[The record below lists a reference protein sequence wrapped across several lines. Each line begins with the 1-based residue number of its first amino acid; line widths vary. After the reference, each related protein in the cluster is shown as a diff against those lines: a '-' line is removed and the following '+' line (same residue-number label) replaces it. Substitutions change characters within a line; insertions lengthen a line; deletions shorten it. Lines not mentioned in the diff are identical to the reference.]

1 MLCDQCGD
9 CYGPLTDVRV
19 LNMLANLLGV
29 DTWSGFGKLAPLGPD
44 LHVMTMPGPSPTS
57 SYRRK
62 TRTPLIA
69 RRGAMV

>member
-44 LHVMTMPGPSPTS
+44 LHVMCP
-57 SYRRK
+57 
-62 TRTPLIA
+62 
-69 RRGAMV
+69 